1 MSRVARSEA
10 LSGNH
15 GNHGSPMPAMMR
27 PDGYGERTLLP
38 QQGHPSG
45 AHDED
50 CPCAACET
58 HRTFHSLLRGSEPV
72 SRPKPRSKLG
82 RPPRHQGSWDASEGA
97 PLSEDA
103 PPPLRL
109 MKWKGEVEE
118 PSRRRPPR
126 PSVPTE
132 PRAADAPPAKPRRP
146 ARAEWNSDVAQPLSE
161 EVGLPSSAP
170 EADTRRQDRTQ
181 PRPARAA
188 SADVKDLPAPSGPSR
203 RGGSVPK
210 RCEAPIEQPLPA
222 RNGVPSR
229 PKSSESQ
236 EPVASGC
243 PRCGRSLAGRALVM
257 HLKSCGVSRGRGDP
271 FAHASSPNLE
281 RRGQNSGP
289 REWCEAPSPP
299 LPARKAPHSMA
310 PRPVSPPVPAA
321 RGTAGAA
328 GMVPNVRAESP
339 PLPRQEGLVS
349 MASAMP
355 MPSFDDEGP
364 TEAMMPC
371 PHCQRSF
378 RQSALERHVGI
389 CQKVFQEKRKVFN
402 AVKHAVPVEAL
413 KAKKAQE
420 RQEKQE
426 KRAAGGGAR
435 RPEEQ
440 PLKGMPNW
448 KKQSEAFRQAIKQA
462 RMVDQYVKD
471 GKPLSSLPAPVTDPS
486 LDDRVACPHC
496 GRRFGQTQADRHIP
510 FCASRSAKQRN
521 HSRR

>member
-1 MSRVARSEA
+1 MSRVARSADA
-10 LSGNH
+10 LGH
-15 GNHGSPMPAMMR
+15 GNDHRVQPMPAMMR

-38 QQGHPSG
+38 GAGQPSG

-72 SRPKPRSKLG
+72 SRAKPRSKMS
-82 RPPRHQGSWDASEGA
+82 RPAARQSSWDASEGA

-109 MKWKGEVEE
+109 MKWKGETEE

-132 PRAADAPPAKPRRP
+132 PRAVRRP
-146 ARAEWNSDVAQPLSE
+146 APRAEWNSDVAQPLSE
-161 EVGLPSSAP
+161 EVLPTSAP
-170 EADTRRQDRTQ
+170 EAGQDRTQRQDRTR
-181 PRPARAA
+181 PRPVPRAA
-188 SADVKDLPAPSGPSR
+188 SADFKDAPAPSGPSR
-203 RGGSVPK
+203 RGVPK
-210 RCEAPIEQPLPA
+210 RFEAPIEQPLQ
-222 RNGVPSR
+222 RNGTSR
-229 PKSSESQ
+229 PNSSESQ

-243 PRCGRSLAGRALVM
+243 PRCGRSLTGRALVM
-257 HLKSCGVSRGRGDP
+257 HLKSCGVSRGDP
-271 FAHASSPNLE
+271 FGPDLE
-281 RRGQNSGP
+281 RRGQSSGP
-289 REWCEAPSPP
+289 ETRPTEAHSPP
-299 LPARKAPHSMA
+299 LPARKAPDSMA
-310 PRPVSPPVPAA
+310 PRPASPPVPAA
-321 RGTAGAA
+321 RATSGG
-328 GMVPNVRAESP
+328 VPNVRAESP
-339 PLPRQEGLVS
+339 PLPARGQEGPS
-349 MASAMP
+349 MASMAMP
-355 MPSFDDEGP
+355 MPPFADEGP
-364 TEAMMPC
+364 TEPMMPC

-402 AVKHAVPVEAL
+402 AVKHAVPVEAM

-426 KRAAGGGAR
+426 RRAAGGAR
-435 RPEEQ
+435 QNPEEQ
-440 PLKGMPNW
+440 PLKGALPNW
-448 KKQSEAFRQAIKQA
+448 KKQSEAFRQAIQQA

-471 GKPLSSLPAPVTDPS
+471 GKPLSSLPAPPPTDPA

-496 GRRFGQTQADRHIP
+496 GRRFGQSQADRHIP

>member
-1 MSRVARSEA
+1 
-10 LSGNH
+10 
-15 GNHGSPMPAMMR
+15 MPAMMR

-38 QQGHPSG
+38 GAQPSG

-132 PRAADAPPAKPRRP
+132 PRADRDAAPPAPKPRRP
-146 ARAEWNSDVAQPLSE
+146 APVAPRAEWNSDVAQPLSE
-161 EVGLPSSAP
+161 EVGLPTSAP
-170 EADTRRQDRTQ
+170 EADRTQRQDRTR
-181 PRPARAA
+181 PRPVPRSA
-188 SADVKDLPAPSGPSR
+188 SADFKDTPAGPSR

-210 RCEAPIEQPLPA
+210 RFEAPIEQSLPA
-222 RNGVPSR
+222 RNGTSR
-229 PKSSESQ
+229 PNSSESQ
-236 EPVASGC
+236 EPHVASGC

-257 HLKSCGVSRGRGDP
+257 HLKSCGVARSGNGDP
-271 FAHASSPNLE
+271 FAPDLE

-289 REWCEAPSPP
+289 SQAREAHSPP
-299 LPARKAPHSMA
+299 LPARKAPDSMA
-310 PRPVSPPVPAA
+310 PRPVSPPVPA
-321 RGTAGAA
+321 RQ
-328 GMVPNVRAESP
+328 
-339 PLPRQEGLVS
+339 QEGPS
-349 MASAMP
+349 MAPAMP
-355 MPSFDDEGP
+355 MPPFDDEGP

-426 KRAAGGGAR
+426 KRAAGGPGAR

-448 KKQSEAFRQAIKQA
+448 KKKSEAFRQAIQQA

-471 GKPLSSLPAPVTDPS
+471 GKPLSSLPAPPTDPA

-496 GRRFGQTQADRHIP
+496 GRRFGQQQADRHIP